1 MQKKN
6 DCRLYAIVDAADV
19 RAVDAVLTALKQF
32 SPKVRKGKT
41 LVPGG
46 VEKVL
51 FIELRKR
58 EGPAFDIMKHMAE
71 RYNLYPFYVIEENK
85 DLQPKTDKYGNDC
98 QYFVVD
104 CAVMDFVVPQDGFEA
119 WQEKFRA
126 VAKEIYR
133 NDSVFLKI
141 HAYKRKEDNTVHAI
155 CCNTENTN
163 RQGPAV
169 LGENGWKEAVLKM
182 TEALDIQPK
191 FRKIRYKNL

>member
-1 MQKKN
+1 MQKKD
-6 DCRLYAIVDAADV
+6 DCRLYAIVDATDAG
-19 RAVDAVLTALKQF
+19 AVKAVLAALKQF
-32 SPKVRKGKT
+32 SPKTREGKT
-41 LVPGG
+41 LVVGG
-46 VEKVL
+46 SEKVL

-58 EGPAFDIMKHMAE
+58 EGPAFDIMRHMAKH
-71 RYNLYPFYVIEENK
+71 YSLYPFYVIEEDKN
-85 DLQPKTDKYGNDC
+85 LQPKSDKYGNDC
-98 QYFVVD
+98 QYFIVD
-104 CAVMDFVVPQDGFEA
+104 CAVMDFTMPEDGFEA

-133 NDSVFLKI
+133 NDSVFLKV
-141 HAYKRKEDNTVHAI
+141 HAYKRKENGTVHAI

-182 TEALDIQPK
+182 TEVLGIRPE